1 MPFSFTTNK
10 RIAARWDGSNF
21 VEQDLT
27 VSGLDGIVV
36 SENADA
42 IIVSGTQVLRSGDTM
57 TGFLTLSADPTANL
71 HAATKQY
78 VDNAVGGALDIQS
91 DNVTIVSGTSQL
103 DFGHALD
110 VTSGTGEALIAV
122 DESEFTTVVFLSGDQ
137 TISGNKTF
145 ANNVIVQGDLAVSG
159 TVLTTEALLVEDNF
173 VILNSTVTGSPLLNA
188 GVLANRGS
196 STDAILQW
204 NESTDQWEAGI
215 SGSAL
220 KIILSS
226 DLNAASGTLQADI
239 NSRVLKAGDTMTGDL
254 TLSGSDLLT
263 LTSGTGSIGGFTAP
277 FAAAYFNQA
286 FAEFAPTVPTEL
298 ANKAYVDAQVASAAV
313 AVHSDGSPA
322 VSGAGILNFTHAL
335 DVVSGVG
342 QATISVDE
350 SEFTT
355 VVFLTGNQTISGTK
369 TFAAPVVLAS
379 GTEPTTMGDT
389 GTSGELRWADDYLY
403 LCVATNTWK
412 RSALAGF

>member
-1 MPFSFTTNK
+1 MTFSFTTDK

-21 VEQDLT
+21 IEQDLT
-27 VSGLDGIVV
+27 VSGLDGLVV

-57 TGFLTLSADPTANL
+57 TGFLTLNADPTSNL

-78 VDNAVGGALDIQS
+78 VDNAVGSSL
-91 DNVTIVSGTSQL
+91 IVQEDDATVVNGTSQL

-122 DESEFTTVVFLSGDQ
+122 DESEFTNVVFLSGDQ

-145 ANNVIVQGDLAVSG
+145 ADNVIIEGDLAVSG
-159 TVLTTEALLVEDNF
+159 TVLTTESLLVEDNF
-173 VILNSTVTGSPLLNA
+173 IILNSTVTGSPLLDA
-188 GVLANRGS
+188 GLLANRGS
-196 STDAILQW
+196 STDAILFW
-204 NESTDQWEAGI
+204 NETSDQWEAGI

-220 KIILSS
+220 KIILQS
-226 DLNAASGTLQADI
+226 DLNSASGTLQADI
-239 NSRVLKAGDTMTGDL
+239 DSRVLRAGDTMTGDL
-254 TLSGSDLLT
+254 TLSGADLLT
-263 LTSGTGSIGGFTAP
+263 FASGTGSIGASGTP
-277 FAAAYFNQA
+277 FATAFFDRAYS
-286 FAEFAPTVPTEL
+286 EFAPVVATEL

-313 AVHSDGSPA
+313 AVYDDGAPA
-322 VSGAGILNFTHAL
+322 VSGAAILDFDHAL

-369 TFAAPVVLAS
+369 TFASPVILAS
-379 GTEPTTMGDT
+379 GTEPASMGDT
-389 GTSGELRWADDYLY
+389 GSTGEVRWADDYLY
-403 LCVATNTWK
+403 ICVATDTWK
-412 RSALAGF
+412 RAALAGF